1 MEETG
6 PRRSRPA
13 LGRRPL
19 FFLIP
24 VMSRSLYLA
33 PSEESRPAHS
43 LRPTWL
49 QSVGPPSP
57 LRPVCAQHHTS
68 RPAKIPSPPG
78 TPAHRHSLQT
88 YLFPFIHSASHI
100 SSRRTWRCGEKHVHS
115 SCYSRRNDQLARV
128 PPISSEREAVTPT
141 PPPPSHR
148 KSLAWSTPLTSS
160 RAVCRH

>member
-57 LRPVCAQHHTS
+57 LRPVCAHHTS

-88 YLFPFIHSASHI
+88 ISFPSSIPPATFPLAGRGGAGRNMSILAAIPGVMI
-100 SSRRTWRCGEKHVHS
+100 SLRECPQSPANEK
-115 SCYSRRNDQLARV
+115 
-128 PPISSEREAVTPT
+128 
-141 PPPPSHR
+141 PS
-148 KSLAWSTPLTSS
+148 LPLP
-160 RAVCRH
+160 RHLHTEKALRGRHL